1 MITYQDVKTVYDL
14 VQNAGR
20 EHGDR
25 VFLKYEENEKVF
37 CVTYRQ
43 FAEDCDVIATWAR
56 EKREKVGHKLKVGLL
71 GISSY
76 HYLAV
81 LLGVMSGGDTGIPL
95 DVQMNAEK
103 LADCLNRS
111 DVDVLFYDWEF
122 HPITDDVRPNCPN
135 VTEYISL
142 QHGKHVPC
150 SDQILKK
157 YAGQKVPSDA
167 KEDECA
173 MILFTSGT
181 TGRGKGVMLSN
192 GNLMDNTFCATDLL
206 NPENEVYL
214 NVLPIHHVFCLNGD
228 VFTVMRYGGVL
239 CLNRD
244 MKKLAEHILL
254 FEPTAMR
261 MVPMMAK
268 TLYNRIAILSRQK
281 PEIPIRKIKEQIL
294 GRRLHKIISG
304 GGYLA
309 PDLAKNYQRLG
320 ITIAQGYG
328 MSECS
333 PKISSPDWS
342 RPDKVDSVGKIVDRC
357 QVRIV
362 DGEIQVKSPSV
373 MMGYYKEPEKT
384 AEAITE
390 DGWLCTGDLGHVD
403 DEGFL
408 YLTGRKKNLII
419 LSNGENVA
427 PEEIENMF
435 EDDRLIED
443 ILVYGAD
450 DRICAEVYPNYK
462 YAEVAG
468 VEDIEKTVS
477 AIVKKHNQEL
487 PTFKRILRCTIRE
500 TPFAKTSS
508 KKIIRNQYFEG
519 KKLEKQEEQNLRMP
533 ETGYQKQIYECV
545 AGVLGHRKFGI
556 DTPLYEAGLDSLGSV
571 LLLTDLYKTIKLSMT
586 LDDLVKH
593 DSVLKLEALASK
605 DDEKHQVD
613 YSVRPVYPLTNL
625 QLYFAYVMRGNTTAN
640 LPFLYKLDERVDL
653 RRLKFAVEWL
663 FEIHPELK
671 AIIQM
676 AEGRYQ
682 IFRDDKR
689 KIEIPITH
697 LSDEQWEK
705 TRENLL
711 YPYLYGEGENLYHIG
726 IYQTDS
732 ANYFFFDLAHIMG
745 DGMTMNVLFEDL
757 NQLYLRKAVEPESYT
772 FYEYILDEKD
782 RDARGLRTKNEEYFQ
797 NLMKGFKIRKSILT
811 RPDDYDLEH
820 GIDAVLRGR
829 FRKLSRHQVT
839 AFCKK
844 YSVSEN
850 VFFLT
855 AYNLSIGIFSNEDDT
870 VCSSIHSGRTD
881 SRWHRLAGPLFLTYY
896 FRCTPDIDQ
905 TVPELL
911 KTSGKQIVNTMR
923 CYISNLHA
931 DEMFFQYQGDLLNI
945 GTIGGYPAKRE
956 KMQLDALPF
965 HLQVFTDEKGYY
977 YELRYWENRFDRA
990 QLECF
995 MMIMETLMEAMQ
1007 EETLVRRLK
1016 RHLPDKLFP
1025 LHYTVT
1031 ADQLNH
1037 TVQRQLLR
1045 NVDGK
1050 EPLKVY
1056 VFDKNCR
1063 KKPFGAWGELYVMDY
1078 EPETWRDRITN
1089 PYGPG
1094 MLYQTGYTARILPDG
1109 SLDLLENGGRTI
1121 LQEGLTGRHFLDLYK
1136 LESTLCHYPGVERA
1150 EAYVRYAEGNK
1161 LILTAEVSP
1170 AMEAGP
1176 AGFDKKTE
1184 LDIVK
1189 IREYLERNCE
1199 KSLIPSEIRIV
1210 EPSKS
1215 DSDDEM

>member
-1 MITYQDVKTVYDL
+1 ML
-14 VQNAGR
+14 
-20 EHGDR
+20 
-25 VFLKYEENEKVF
+25 
-37 CVTYRQ
+37 
-43 FAEDCDVIATWAR
+43 
-56 EKREKVGHKLKVGLL
+56 
-71 GISSY
+71 
-76 HYLAV
+76 
-81 LLGVMSGGDTGIPL
+81 GGDTGIPL

-468 VEDIEKTVS
+468 VEDIEKQYPRLSRNIIRSCQRSNAFCAVRSVRLRLQRLLQKKLS
-477 AIVKKHNQEL
+477 AIS
-487 PTFKRILRCTIRE
+487 ILRERNSKNRKSRI
-500 TPFAKTSS
+500 FACRRQGT
-508 KKIIRNQYFEG
+508 RNRF
-519 KKLEKQEEQNLRMP
+519 
-533 ETGYQKQIYECV
+533 T
-545 AGVLGHRKFGI
+545 
-556 DTPLYEAGLDSLGSV
+556 SV
-571 LLLTDLYKTIKLSMT
+571 L
-586 LDDLVKH
+586 
-593 DSVLKLEALASK
+593 
-605 DDEKHQVD
+605 QG
-613 YSVRPVYPLTNL
+613 YSVT
-625 QLYFAYVMRGNTTAN
+625 
-640 LPFLYKLDERVDL
+640 
-653 RRLKFAVEWL
+653 
-663 FEIHPELK
+663 
-671 AIIQM
+671 
-676 AEGRYQ
+676 
-682 IFRDDKR
+682 
-689 KIEIPITH
+689 
-697 LSDEQWEK
+697 
-705 TRENLL
+705 ENL
-711 YPYLYGEGENLYHIG
+711 
-726 IYQTDS
+726 
-732 ANYFFFDLAHIMG
+732 
-745 DGMTMNVLFEDL
+745 
-757 NQLYLRKAVEPESYT
+757 ES
-772 FYEYILDEKD
+772 
-782 RDARGLRTKNEEYFQ
+782 
-797 NLMKGFKIRKSILT
+797 IRRSMRQDLT
-811 RPDDYDLEH
+811 R
-820 GIDAVLRGR
+820 
-829 FRKLSRHQVT
+829 
-839 AFCKK
+839 
-844 YSVSEN
+844 SE
-850 VFFLT
+850 
-855 AYNLSIGIFSNEDDT
+855 
-870 VCSSIHSGRTD
+870 VC
-881 SRWHRLAGPLFLTYY
+881 
-896 FRCTPDIDQ
+896 C
-905 TVPELL
+905 
-911 KTSGKQIVNTMR
+911 
-923 CYISNLHA
+923 C
-931 DEMFFQYQGDLLNI
+931 
-945 GTIGGYPAKRE
+945 
-956 KMQLDALPF
+956 
-965 HLQVFTDEKGYY
+965 
-977 YELRYWENRFDRA
+977 
-990 QLECF
+990 
-995 MMIMETLMEAMQ
+995 
-1007 EETLVRRLK
+1007 
-1016 RHLPDKLFP
+1016 
-1025 LHYTVT
+1025 
-1031 ADQLNH
+1031 
-1037 TVQRQLLR
+1037 
-1045 NVDGK
+1045 
-1050 EPLKVY
+1050 
-1056 VFDKNCR
+1056 
-1063 KKPFGAWGELYVMDY
+1063 
-1078 EPETWRDRITN
+1078 
-1089 PYGPG
+1089 
-1094 MLYQTGYTARILPDG
+1094 
-1109 SLDLLENGGRTI
+1109 
-1121 LQEGLTGRHFLDLYK
+1121 
-1136 LESTLCHYPGVERA
+1136 
-1150 EAYVRYAEGNK
+1150 
-1161 LILTAEVSP
+1161 
-1170 AMEAGP
+1170 
-1176 AGFDKKTE
+1176 
-1184 LDIVK
+1184 
-1189 IREYLERNCE
+1189 
-1199 KSLIPSEIRIV
+1199 
-1210 EPSKS
+1210 
-1215 DSDDEM
+1215 